1 MVEKSLEM
9 LAHDTVG
16 LCDQSRTQDAGFWEG
31 DTSVWAVSGEDKGE
45 QSVTVLREPEQSEM
59 KHLHV
64 AKM

>member
-1 MVEKSLEM
+1 MEKSLEM

-16 LCDQSRTQDAGFWEG
+16 LCDQGRTQDAGFWER
-31 DTSVWAVSGEDKGE
+31 DTSVWAVSDEDKGE